1 MLFGPPSPLSSAIYP
16 ELLRIL
22 FFSHCELSDGRKT
35 VRKKELGEGGR
46 AFAANGRLEWFWQQW
61 RRVDSFLLLLL
72 LLSPLH
78 TPTHATRDLVVPL
91 TLLCQQQFRSG
102 MNAQNYNSNESQLLF
117 AQINSD
123 HFLLAPGQK

>member
-1 MLFGPPSPLSSAIYP
+1 MLFGPPSPLSSVIYP

-35 VRKKELGEGGR
+35 VRKKELGEGGPSLR
-46 AFAANGRLEWFWQQW
+46 TADEWFWQQW
-61 RRVDSFLLLLL
+61 RRVDSFLLLL

>member
-1 MLFGPPSPLSSAIYP
+1 MLLVPHPLSPLLSIRNSSGSSSFPIVNCQT
-16 ELLRIL
+16 EGK
-22 FFSHCELSDGRKT
+22 LSERRNLGR
-35 VRKKELGEGGR
+35 EGGR
-46 AFAANGRLEWFWQQW
+46 ALAANGRLEWFWQQW
-61 RRVDSFLLLLL
+61 RRVDSFLLLL